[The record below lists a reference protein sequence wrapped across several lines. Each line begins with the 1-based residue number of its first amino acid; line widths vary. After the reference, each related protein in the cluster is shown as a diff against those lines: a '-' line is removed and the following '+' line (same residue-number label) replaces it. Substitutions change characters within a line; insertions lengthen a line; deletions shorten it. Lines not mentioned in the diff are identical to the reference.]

1 MLWEAILRILNKL
14 TDKCIFITKF
24 IFASC
29 FFLVFFIFI
38 QGCNT
43 NKSTGGTDMSKHP
56 ITYEENMIV
65 VGPTKEFT
73 LEDHVQTANELLAAV
88 TDSYQQMLDSTTNS
102 SASAKGINAAEKVR
116 EKYDARIEEL
126 KATDFSTW
134 SAEDLSELSLELSNI
149 ISAIREARDL
159 LSA

>member
-1 MLWEAILRILNKL
+1 
-14 TDKCIFITKF
+14 
-24 IFASC
+24 
-29 FFLVFFIFI
+29 
-38 QGCNT
+38 
-43 NKSTGGTDMSKHP
+43 MSKHP